1 MKVTEFSVNHST
13 AIFVLILSIFFGGI
27 YAYSGL
33 PKEAAPD
40 VAIPIVVVN
49 VPYFGASPS
58 DIESLVTK
66 PMERE
71 LKDLKN
77 VDEMT
82 STSAE
87 SASIIQIEF
96 DPSVNI
102 DDVLQRVRA
111 KVDRAESEIPDGTE
125 DPRII
130 EINASEFP
138 VLIANVSGD
147 MDPLRL
153 KEIGEQMQEDLE
165 DIPGVLRVDL
175 AGGVQREVEVNVNP
189 GRLHHHDVAINEV
202 VGAIQREN
210 INFPGG
216 HIDMGS
222 LKYNVRVPG
231 EFEYATN
238 LEDVVI
244 KAPRGRPI
252 TIGDVGTAEM
262 GFEDKDTISRLTT
275 WRKKPDG
282 SKEAVTQPNVSLSL
296 VKRAG
301 ANILRVANEAKDVIN
316 GYEERFEGAGVSVAI
331 INDSSENIDARVTE
345 LENNIITGLL
355 LVLGLLLF
363 FMGGFRNALFV
374 GVAIPLS
381 MLLTFITLSMM
392 GITLNMV
399 VLFSLVLALGMLVD
413 NAIVIVENIYRHA
426 TEGKPRFQAALDGTK
441 EVGWPVIAATFTT
454 VGAFFPMLF
463 WPGVVGEFMGY
474 LPLTVIVVLLSSLFV
489 ALIINPTICAVLL
502 KVKDGIS
509 LQEDEV
515 PDIWIYRIYKR
526 SLEWSL
532 RHRGVVMVL
541 AVGSLVGT
549 IALYTQVSKG
559 VEFFPETTP
568 EFFSLQVE
576 KPDGTRLEETNKLL
590 DRLAE
595 PLETKPELT
604 EAWIRDAGV
613 KGTSRIAGG
622 GQAPHYGQ
630 ISVDLV
636 SLSEQKSDP
645 VTFMDT
651 LRDKYD
657 DVAGAN
663 VVLQKQEMGPP
674 TGAPVAIEIVGDNL
688 RQLDRLA
695 QDVRDRI
702 RDIPGITDL
711 QDDMELSKPE
721 IQVDVQRQQAA
732 AAGLNTQKIAQ
743 TVRTALH
750 GTEAS
755 TYRVEDDEYDI
766 TVQFNKENRQNIDD
780 IAQMRIANRSDELI
794 PLSEVADI
802 EVKGGSGS
810 IKRKDRER
818 VVTVTANAEK
828 GYLAAN
834 LLNEAREKT
843 EDMNLPTGYE
853 IRYTGERED
862 QQEAAEF
869 LQGAL
874 LAAVFIIG
882 MILVTIFDSVVQ
894 PLIILFSVLFSLI
907 GVFWTLIIAGEP
919 FGIIMTGIGVIS
931 LAGIVVNNS
940 IVMVDYIN
948 ILREDKGLDRRDAVI
963 RGGLIRLRPVLLTA
977 ATTALGL
984 APIALGISLDF
995 VNQQV
1000 VFGGSSVELWGP
1012 MAKVVTYGLIVATLM
1027 TLFAVPV
1034 MYSIFDAIAD
1044 WSAKTA
1050 KKLLNL
1056 SVIAGVLMGAGN
1068 LTAAPDSTPDQP
1080 PAQSSE
1086 TSVERKLSLG
1096 EALRTV
1102 RDKNYDIKLAANQ
1115 VRQMDSLIDEAWS
1128 TVLPS
1133 LSVSGQYT
1141 IHDEEIEVDV
1151 GGENIP
1157 EGMGPDSF
1165 VVQNKTDYRWSAT
1178 ARLTLDA
1185 RSYPGLQ
1192 QAQLQRE
1199 MAKQQRRVARQELEL
1214 AVIDIYYNM
1223 LSLRRMIEL
1232 SRQRLESAKHLRD
1245 IVEKR
1250 RAAQAANTFEATRAR
1265 LQVVQARRSVEDSK
1279 VQYRKIR
1286 RSMAE
1291 LLNTEPDFEITAP
1304 PAPVEPAGFEKL
1316 REKAVSNRAEYQTLK
1331 TEKQLA
1337 YQQIQEIRAG
1347 YLPNLSITGT
1357 YFGQKGTTLNPGEPR
1372 WQIQLGAEWMLWNG
1386 GRRNAQIDRRT
1397 AKRDAARIRA
1407 SKWKSEL
1414 DSELDQAYADL
1425 RSARIQVE
1433 NSKTEV
1439 ELAEKALEQTKRA
1452 YKHGAASQREV
1463 TEAQDELQIAEIS
1476 LMRQRLD
1483 MQKAAHRLWQ
1493 LSGEKLDAYSSTE
1506 NRAATNP

>member
-1 MKVTEFSVNHST
+1 
-13 AIFVLILSIFFGGI
+13 
-27 YAYSGL
+27 
-33 PKEAAPD
+33 
-40 VAIPIVVVN
+40 
-49 VPYFGASPS
+49 
-58 DIESLVTK
+58 
-66 PMERE
+66 
-71 LKDLKN
+71 
-77 VDEMT
+77 
-82 STSAE
+82 
-87 SASIIQIEF
+87 
-96 DPSVNI
+96 
-102 DDVLQRVRA
+102 
-111 KVDRAESEIPDGTE
+111 
-125 DPRII
+125 
-130 EINASEFP
+130 
-138 VLIANVSGD
+138 
-147 MDPLRL
+147 
-153 KEIGEQMQEDLE
+153 
-165 DIPGVLRVDL
+165 
-175 AGGVQREVEVNVNP
+175 
-189 GRLHHHDVAINEV
+189 
-202 VGAIQREN
+202 
-210 INFPGG
+210 
-216 HIDMGS
+216 
-222 LKYNVRVPG
+222 
-231 EFEYATN
+231 
-238 LEDVVI
+238 
-244 KAPRGRPI
+244 
-252 TIGDVGTAEM
+252 
-262 GFEDKDTISRLTT
+262 
-275 WRKKPDG
+275 
-282 SKEAVTQPNVSLSL
+282 
-296 VKRAG
+296 
-301 ANILRVANEAKDVIN
+301 
-316 GYEERFEGAGVSVAI
+316 
-331 INDSSENIDARVTE
+331 
-345 LENNIITGLL
+345 
-355 LVLGLLLF
+355 
-363 FMGGFRNALFV
+363 
-374 GVAIPLS
+374 
-381 MLLTFITLSMM
+381 
-392 GITLNMV
+392 
-399 VLFSLVLALGMLVD
+399 
-413 NAIVIVENIYRHA
+413 
-426 TEGKPRFQAALDGTK
+426 
-441 EVGWPVIAATFTT
+441 
-454 VGAFFPMLF
+454 
-463 WPGVVGEFMGY
+463 
-474 LPLTVIVVLLSSLFV
+474 
-489 ALIINPTICAVLL
+489 
-502 KVKDGIS
+502 
-509 LQEDEV
+509 
-515 PDIWIYRIYKR
+515 
-526 SLEWSL
+526 
-532 RHRGVVMVL
+532 
-541 AVGSLVGT
+541 
-549 IALYTQVSKG
+549 
-559 VEFFPETTP
+559 
-568 EFFSLQVE
+568 
-576 KPDGTRLEETNKLL
+576 
-590 DRLAE
+590 
-595 PLETKPELT
+595 
-604 EAWIRDAGV
+604 
-613 KGTSRIAGG
+613 
-622 GQAPHYGQ
+622 
-630 ISVDLV
+630 
-636 SLSEQKSDP
+636 
-645 VTFMDT
+645 
-651 LRDKYD
+651 
-657 DVAGAN
+657 
-663 VVLQKQEMGPP
+663 
-674 TGAPVAIEIVGDNL
+674 
-688 RQLDRLA
+688 
-695 QDVRDRI
+695 
-702 RDIPGITDL
+702 
-711 QDDMELSKPE
+711 
-721 IQVDVQRQQAA
+721 
-732 AAGLNTQKIAQ
+732 
-743 TVRTALH
+743 
-750 GTEAS
+750 
-755 TYRVEDDEYDI
+755 
-766 TVQFNKENRQNIDD
+766 
-780 IAQMRIANRSDELI
+780 MRIANRSDKLI

-1102 RDKNYDIKLAANQ
+1102 RDKNYNIKLAANQ

-1232 SRQRLESAKHLRD
+1232 SRQRLESAKHLKD

-1250 RAAQAANTFEATRAR
+1250 RAAQAANTFEVTRAR

-1414 DSELDQAYADL
+1414 DSELDQAFADL

-1439 ELAEKALEQTKRA
+1439 ELAEKALEQTQKA